1 MFSAPF
7 PPSHSTTTSLRL
19 QIRDSALT
27 LKNNNNC
34 ISRVL
39 YSIQVPATSI
49 YKILLIRALRRPL
62 RADATDNLLASPP
75 STICWRRRRRQFVG
89 AAAADNLLAL
99 PIGSPPPINCGYVAD
114 SIFAYFL

>member
-49 YKILLIRALRRPL
+49 YKILLISPLPRPL
-62 RADATDNLLASPP
+62 RADATDNLLAPP
-75 STICWRRRRRQFVG
+75 PPTI
-89 AAAADNLLAL
+89 LLAL
-99 PIGSPPPINCGYVAD
+99 PIGSPPPINCRCVAD
-114 SIFAYFL
+114 SIFAYFLVIFDG